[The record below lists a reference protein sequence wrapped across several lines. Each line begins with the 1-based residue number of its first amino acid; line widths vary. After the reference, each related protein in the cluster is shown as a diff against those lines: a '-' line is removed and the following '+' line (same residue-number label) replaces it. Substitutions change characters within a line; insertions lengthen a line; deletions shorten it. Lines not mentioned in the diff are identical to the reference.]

1 MLIKLASGDVGMVSL
16 MCAPV
21 DLINRCTV
29 TWNVSIW
36 LLYYAY
42 LRIYVCFICTIVL
55 YT

>member
-21 DLINRCTV
+21 DLINQCTV

-36 LLYYAY
+36 SLYSYMHT
-42 LRIYVCFICTIVL
+42 YVCVL
-55 YT
+55 YLHNGLT